1 MELFLKC
8 IVDLLFSTYS
18 MYVMINS
25 DDKINIII
33 MPNEITPLIVSYLSN
48 KLLILSAIV
57 NANKNGNI
65 NRL

>member
-57 NANKNGNI
+57 NANKNGNT